1 MFACCYSSKIIDRE
15 AILSLPNDSLTGLN
29 AGKSPY
35 PLQLLELLVKPGSLM
50 ASQIEFQLF
59 APYNKGAALIG
70 SFSDWKDIPM
80 EKGEDGYF
88 RTQVELED
96 GVYQYKFRVQSKS
109 WFFEPIN
116 GLKSLTPTPQTSM
129 TPAQNGNVR
138 IKDGE
143 RIVDTYVWKHD
154 DKPLPADHELV
165 IYEVHVGDFSGGEDD
180 PYARGKYKHVVEKLD
195 YLADLGLT
203 RSS

>member
-1 MFACCYSSKIIDRE
+1 
-15 AILSLPNDSLTGLN
+15 
-29 AGKSPY
+29 
-35 PLQLLELLVKPGSLM
+35 M

-129 TPAQNGNVR
+129 TPAKMAMCGLKMANALSIPMFGN
-138 IKDGE
+138 
-143 RIVDTYVWKHD
+143 TTTSHY
-154 DKPLPADHELV
+154 LP
-165 IYEVHVGDFSGGEDD
+165 IMS
-180 PYARGKYKHVVEKLD
+180 
-195 YLADLGLT
+195 
-203 RSS
+203 